1 MNMKRV
7 IIIGIILGIFI
18 LSLITI
24 FLLSSDP
31 AFRYYFG
38 TSTGLKDKPVLID
51 KNFVIKEVIVG
62 IQASTALT
70 FIENNI
76 LFLEKETGKI
86 RLIQDDVLVEEPL
99 WDFQVKQEGCNC
111 YTESGLL
118 GITSVDSDVYVFV
131 TEELN
136 SDESNVENR
145 IYKFTWRDNKLQNPL
160 LLNIL
165 PADGIFHHGG
175 TLVADSDGNV
185 FASVGDHGFKTSI
198 QNYDNDIIA
207 DAGII
212 LRVGY
217 DQDFKSPSVSPNPLD
232 HYYAI
237 GIRNSFG
244 LAVDPKTGYLWD
256 TENGPKVYDEI
267 NLVDIK
273 FNSGWA
279 EILGPSTD
287 TVSLNYATDFSYSDP
302 EFSWEFTVAPTGISF
317 VDEKWD
323 KYQHSVFV
331 GDCKGGNLYRFELND
346 SRDEFIFENPD
357 LQDLVLNE
365 LDDNEEIVF
374 GKGFGC
380 ITDLEYS
387 SDGYLYVISYLN
399 NGAIYKIHPK

>member
-1 MNMKRV
+1 MKKTV
-7 IIIGIILGIFI
+7 IIGIICGLVLSG
-18 LSLITI
+18 SLIYVLYDDTS
-24 FLLSSDP
+24 L
-31 AFRYYFG
+31 RYNVG
-38 TSTGLKDKPVLID
+38 TLAGVKDKPQILD
-51 KNFVIKEVIVG
+51 DNFVISEVIVG
-62 IQASTALT
+62 IESVTALT
-70 FIENNI
+70 FIENDI
-76 LFLEKETGKI
+76 LFLEKESGKI
-86 RLIQDDVLVEEPL
+86 RHIQNGILVDEPL

-118 GITSVDSDVYVFV
+118 GITSVDSYVYVYV

-136 SDESNVENR
+136 HDEPNVENR
-145 IYKFTWRDNKLQNPL
+145 IYKFTWKDNKLQNPL
-160 LLNIL
+160 LLHIL
-165 PADGIFHHGG
+165 PADELMHHGG
-175 TLVADSDGNV
+175 ALVSDLDGND
-185 FASVGDHGFKTSI
+185 FAAVGDQNLETSI

-217 DQDFKSPSVSPNPLD
+217 DQNFKSPSASTNPLD

-244 LAVDPKTGYLWD
+244 LAVDPITGYLWD
-256 TENGPKVYDEI
+256 TENGPEVYDEI
-267 NLVDIK
+267 YLVFPK

-279 EILGPSTD
+279 KILGPSNEI
-287 TVSLNYATDFSYSDP
+287 VSLKHTSDFSYSDP
-302 EFSWEFTVAPTGISF
+302 EFSWELTVAPTGISF

-323 KYQHSVFV
+323 KYQNSLFV

-365 LDDNEEIVF
+365 LDDNEEIIF
-374 GKGFGC
+374 GKDFGC

-387 SDGYLYVISYLN
+387 SDGYLYVISYLK

>member
-1 MNMKRV
+1 
-7 IIIGIILGIFI
+7 
-18 LSLITI
+18 
-24 FLLSSDP
+24 
-31 AFRYYFG
+31 
-38 TSTGLKDKPVLID
+38 
-51 KNFVIKEVIVG
+51 
-62 IQASTALT
+62 
-70 FIENNI
+70 
-76 LFLEKETGKI
+76 
-86 RLIQDDVLVEEPL
+86 
-99 WDFQVKQEGCNC
+99 
-111 YTESGLL
+111 
-118 GITSVDSDVYVFV
+118 
-131 TEELN
+131 LN
-136 SDESNVENR
+136 PDESNVENR
-145 IYKFTWRDNKLQNPL
+145 IYKFAWKDNKLQNPL

-165 PADGIFHHGG
+165 PADAIMHHGG
-175 TLVADSDGNV
+175 TLVVDLDGNV

-256 TENGPKVYDEI
+256 TENGPEVYDEI
-267 NLVDIK
+267 NLIYPK

-279 EILGPSTD
+279 KILGPSSD
-287 TVSLNYATDFSYSDP
+287 TISLNYTPDFSYSDP

-323 KYQHSVFV
+323 KYQNSIFV

-346 SRDEFIFENPD
+346 SRDGFIFESPD

-365 LDDNEEIVF
+365 LDNDEEIIF
-374 GKGFGC
+374 GKNFGC
-380 ITDLEYS
+380 ITDVEYS

>member
-1 MNMKRV
+1 MKKTV
-7 IIIGIILGIFI
+7 IIGIICGLVLSG
-18 LSLITI
+18 SLIYVLYDDTS
-24 FLLSSDP
+24 L
-31 AFRYYFG
+31 RYNVG
-38 TSTGLKDKPVLID
+38 TLAGVKDKPQILD
-51 KNFVIKEVIVG
+51 DNFVISEVIVG
-62 IQASTALT
+62 IESATALT
-70 FIENNI
+70 FIENDI
-76 LFLEKETGKI
+76 IFLEKESGKI
-86 RLIQDDVLVEEPL
+86 RHIQNGILVDEPL

-118 GITSVDSDVYVFV
+118 GITSVDSYVYVYV

-136 SDESNVENR
+136 NDESNVENR
-145 IYKFTWRDNKLQNPL
+145 IYKFTWKDNKLQNPL
-160 LLNIL
+160 LLHIL
-165 PADGIFHHGG
+165 PADELMHHGG
-175 TLVADSDGNV
+175 ALVSDLDDNV
-185 FASVGDHGFKTSI
+185 FATVGDQNLETSI

-217 DQDFKSPSVSPNPLD
+217 DQNFKSPSASTNPLD

-244 LAVDPKTGYLWD
+244 LAVDPITGYLWD
-256 TENGPKVYDEI
+256 TENGPEIYDEI
-267 NLVDIK
+267 NLVFPK

-279 EILGPSTD
+279 KILGPSNGI
-287 TVSLNYATDFSYSDP
+287 VSLKHTSDFSYSDP
-302 EFSWEFTVAPTGISF
+302 EFSWELTVAPTGISF
-317 VDEKWD
+317 VDEKWN
-323 KYQHSVFV
+323 KYQNSLFV

-365 LDDNEEIVF
+365 LDDNEEIIF
-374 GKGFGC
+374 GKDFGC

>member
-1 MNMKRV
+1 MKKTV
-7 IIIGIILGIFI
+7 IIGIICGLVLSG
-18 LSLITI
+18 SLIYI
-24 FLLSSDP
+24 LYSDTTL
-31 AFRYYFG
+31 RHNVG
-38 TSTGLKDKPVLID
+38 TLAGVKDKPQILD
-51 KNFVIKEVIVG
+51 DNFVISEVIVG
-62 IQASTALT
+62 IESVTALT
-70 FIENNI
+70 FIENDI
-76 LFLEKETGKI
+76 IFLEKESGKI
-86 RLIQDDVLVEEPL
+86 RHIQNGLLVDEPL

-118 GITSVDSDVYVFV
+118 GITSVDSYVYVYV

-136 SDESNVENR
+136 NDESNVENR
-145 IYKFTWRDNKLQNPL
+145 IYKFTWKDNKLQNPL

-165 PADGIFHHGG
+165 PADELLHHGG
-175 TLVADSDGNV
+175 ALVSDLDENV
-185 FASVGDHGFKTSI
+185 FAAVGDQNLETSI

-217 DQDFKSPSVSPNPLD
+217 DQNFKSPSASTNPLD

-244 LAVDPKTGYLWD
+244 LAVDPITGYLWD
-256 TENGPKVYDEI
+256 TENGPEVYDEI
-267 NLVDIK
+267 NLVFPK

-279 EILGPSTD
+279 KILGPSNEI
-287 TVSLNYATDFSYSDP
+287 VSLKHTSDFIYSDP
-302 EFSWEFTVAPTGISF
+302 EFSWEITVAPTGISF

-323 KYQHSVFV
+323 KHQNSLFV

-365 LDDNEEIVF
+365 LDDNEEIIF
-374 GKGFGC
+374 GKDFGC

-399 NGAIYKIHPK
+399 NGAIYKITPK

>member
-1 MNMKRV
+1 MKKTV
-7 IIIGIILGIFI
+7 IIGIICGLVLSGALIYI
-18 LSLITI
+18 LYNDTSL
-24 FLLSSDP
+24 
-31 AFRYYFG
+31 RYNVG
-38 TSTGLKDKPVLID
+38 TLTGVKDKPQILD
-51 KNFVIKEVIVG
+51 DNFLMDEVIVG
-62 IQASTALT
+62 IESATALT
-70 FIENNI
+70 FIENDI
-76 LFLEKETGKI
+76 LFLEKESGKI
-86 RLIQDDVLVEEPL
+86 RHIQNGMLVDEPV

-111 YTESGLL
+111 FTESGLL
-118 GITSVDSDVYVFV
+118 GITSVDSDVYVYV

-136 SDESNVENR
+136 PDESNVENR
-145 IYKFTWRDNKLQNPL
+145 IYKFAWKDNKLQNPL

-165 PADGIFHHGG
+165 PADAIMHHGG
-175 TLVADSDGNV
+175 TLVVDLDGNV
-185 FASVGDHGFKTSI
+185 FASVGDQMLETSI
-198 QNYDNDIIA
+198 QNYDNDIIT

-217 DQDFKSPSVSPNPLD
+217 DQNFKSPSASPNPLD

-256 TENGPKVYDEI
+256 TENGPTVYDEI
-267 NLVDIK
+267 NLTFPK

-279 EILGPSTD
+279 KILGPSNEI
-287 TVSLNYATDFSYSDP
+287 VSLKHTSDFSYSDP
-302 EFSWEFTVAPTGISF
+302 EFSWELTVAPTGISF

-323 KYQHSVFV
+323 KYQNSLFV

-365 LDDNEEIVF
+365 LDDNEEIIF
-374 GKGFGC
+374 GKDFGC

-399 NGAIYKIHPK
+399 NGAIYKIYPK

>member
-1 MNMKRV
+1 MKREIV
-7 IIIGIILGIFI
+7 IGIILGIFI

-62 IQASTALT
+62 IQSSTALT
-70 FIENNI
+70 FIENDI

-86 RLIQDDVLVEEPL
+86 RLIQDGILVDEPL

-145 IYKFTWRDNKLQNPL
+145 IYKFTWKDNKLQNPL

-165 PADGIFHHGG
+165 PADAIMHHGG
-175 TLVADSDGNV
+175 TLVVDLDGNV
-185 FASVGDHGFKTSI
+185 FASVGDQMLETSI

-217 DQDFKSPSVSPNPLD
+217 DQNFKSPSASPNPLD

-256 TENGPKVYDEI
+256 TENGPTVYDEI
-267 NLVDIK
+267 NLTFPK

-279 EILGPSTD
+279 KILGPSNEI
-287 TVSLNYATDFSYSDP
+287 VSLNYIPDFSYSDP
-302 EFSWEFTVAPTGISF
+302 EFSWKSTVAPTGISF

-323 KYQHSVFV
+323 EYQNSLFV
-331 GDCKGGNLYRFELND
+331 GDCKVGNLYRFELND
-346 SRDEFIFENPD
+346 TRDGFIFENPD

-365 LDDNEEIVF
+365 SDNNDEILF
-374 GKGFGC
+374 GKNFGC
-380 ITDLEYS
+380 ITGVNYS
-387 SDGYLYVISYLN
+387 SDGHLYVISYLN
-399 NGAIYKIHPK
+399 NGAIYKIKPN

>member
-1 MNMKRV
+1 MKKTV
-7 IIIGIILGIFI
+7 IIGIICGLVLSGALIYI
-18 LSLITI
+18 LYNDTSL
-24 FLLSSDP
+24 
-31 AFRYYFG
+31 RYNVG
-38 TSTGLKDKPVLID
+38 TLTGVKDKPQLLD
-51 KNFVIKEVIVG
+51 DNFLMDEVIVG
-62 IQASTALT
+62 IESATALT
-70 FIENNI
+70 FIENDI
-76 LFLEKETGKI
+76 LFLEKESGKI
-86 RLIQDDVLVEEPL
+86 RHIQNGMLVDEPV

-111 YTESGLL
+111 FTESGLL
-118 GITSVDSDVYVFV
+118 GITSVDSDVYVYV

-136 SDESNVENR
+136 PDESNVENR
-145 IYKFTWRDNKLQNPL
+145 IYKFTWKDNKLQNPL

-165 PADGIFHHGG
+165 PADAIMHHGG
-175 TLVADSDGNV
+175 TLVVDLDGNV
-185 FASVGDHGFKTSI
+185 FASVGDQMLETSI
-198 QNYDNDIIA
+198 QNYDNDIIT

-217 DQDFKSPSVSPNPLD
+217 DQNFKSPSASPNPLD

-256 TENGPKVYDEI
+256 TENGPTVYDEI
-267 NLVDIK
+267 NLISPK

-279 EILGPSTD
+279 KILGPSNEI
-287 TVSLNYATDFSYSDP
+287 VSLKHTSDFSYSDP
-302 EFSWEFTVAPTGISF
+302 EFSWELTVAPTGISF

-323 KYQHSVFV
+323 KYQNSLFV

>member
-1 MNMKRV
+1 MKKTV
-7 IIIGIILGIFI
+7 IIGIICGLVLSG
-18 LSLITI
+18 SLIYILYNDTS
-24 FLLSSDP
+24 L
-31 AFRYYFG
+31 RYNVG
-38 TSTGLKDKPVLID
+38 TLTGVKDKPQILD
-51 KNFVIKEVIVG
+51 DNFFMDEVIVG
-62 IQASTALT
+62 IESATALT
-70 FIENNI
+70 FIENDI
-76 LFLEKETGKI
+76 LFLEKESGKI
-86 RLIQDDVLVEEPL
+86 RHIQNGMLVDEPV

-111 YTESGLL
+111 FTESGLL
-118 GITSVDSDVYVFV
+118 GIVYVDSDVYVYV

-145 IYKFTWRDNKLQNPL
+145 IYKFTWKDNKLQNPL

-175 TLVADSDGNV
+175 TLVVDLDGNV
-185 FASVGDHGFKTSI
+185 FASVGDQMLETSI

-217 DQDFKSPSVSPNPLD
+217 DQNFKSPSASPNPLD

-256 TENGPKVYDEI
+256 TENGPTVYDEI
-267 NLVDIK
+267 NLTFPK

-279 EILGPSTD
+279 KILGPSNEI
-287 TVSLNYATDFSYSDP
+287 VSLNYIPDFSYSDP
-302 EFSWEFTVAPTGISF
+302 EFSWKSTVAPTGISF

-331 GDCKGGNLYRFELND
+331 GDCKGGDLYRFELND
-346 SRDEFIFENPD
+346 SRDGFIFENPD

-365 LDDNEEIVF
+365 LDNDEEIIF
-374 GKGFGC
+374 GKNFGC
-380 ITDLEYS
+380 ITDVEYS
-387 SDGYLYVISYLN
+387 YDGYLYVISYLN
-399 NGAIYKIHPK
+399 NGAIYKIYPK

>member
-1 MNMKRV
+1 MKKTV
-7 IIIGIILGIFI
+7 IIGIICGLVLSG
-18 LSLITI
+18 SLIYI
-24 FLLSSDP
+24 LYSDTTL
-31 AFRYYFG
+31 RHNVG
-38 TSTGLKDKPVLID
+38 TLAGVKDKPQILD
-51 KNFVIKEVIVG
+51 DNFIISEVIVG
-62 IQASTALT
+62 IESVTALT
-70 FIENNI
+70 FIENDI
-76 LFLEKETGKI
+76 IFLEKESGKI
-86 RLIQDDVLVEEPL
+86 RHIQNGLLVDEPL

-118 GITSVDSDVYVFV
+118 GITSVDSYVYVYV

-136 SDESNVENR
+136 HDESNVENR
-145 IYKFTWRDNKLQNPL
+145 IYKFTWKDNKLQNPL
-160 LLNIL
+160 LLHIL
-165 PADGIFHHGG
+165 PADELMHHGG
-175 TLVADSDGNV
+175 ALVSDLDENV
-185 FASVGDHGFKTSI
+185 FATVGDQNLETSI

-217 DQDFKSPSVSPNPLD
+217 DQNFKSPSASTNPLD

-244 LAVDPKTGYLWD
+244 LAVDPITGYLWD
-256 TENGPKVYDEI
+256 TENGPDVYDEI
-267 NLVDIK
+267 NLVFPK

-279 EILGPSTD
+279 KILGPSNEI
-287 TVSLNYATDFSYSDP
+287 VSLKHTSDFSYSDP
-302 EFSWEFTVAPTGISF
+302 EFSWEITVAPTGISF

-323 KYQHSVFV
+323 KYQNSLFV

-365 LDDNEEIVF
+365 LDDNEEIIF
-374 GKGFGC
+374 GKDFGC

-399 NGAIYKIHPK
+399 NGAIYKIYPK

>member
-1 MNMKRV
+1 MKKTV
-7 IIIGIILGIFI
+7 IIGIICGLVLSG
-18 LSLITI
+18 SLIYI
-24 FLLSSDP
+24 LYSDTTL
-31 AFRYYFG
+31 RHNVG
-38 TSTGLKDKPVLID
+38 TLAGVKDKPQILD
-51 KNFVIKEVIVG
+51 DNFVISEVIVG
-62 IQASTALT
+62 IESVTALT
-70 FIENNI
+70 FIENDI
-76 LFLEKETGKI
+76 LFLEKESGKI
-86 RLIQDDVLVEEPL
+86 RHIQNGILVDEPL

-118 GITSVDSDVYVFV
+118 GITSVDSHVYVYV

-136 SDESNVENR
+136 NDESNVENR
-145 IYKFTWRDNKLQNPL
+145 IYKFTWKDNKLQNPL
-160 LLNIL
+160 LLHIL
-165 PADGIFHHGG
+165 PADELMHHGG
-175 TLVADSDGNV
+175 ALVSDLDGNV
-185 FASVGDHGFKTSI
+185 FAAVGDQNLETSI

-217 DQDFKSPSVSPNPLD
+217 DQNFKSPSASTNPLD

-244 LAVDPKTGYLWD
+244 LAVDPITGYLWD
-256 TENGPKVYDEI
+256 TENGPEVYDEI
-267 NLVDIK
+267 NLVFPK

-279 EILGPSTD
+279 KILGPSNEI
-287 TVSLNYATDFSYSDP
+287 VSLKHTSDFSYSDP
-302 EFSWEFTVAPTGISF
+302 EFSWEITVAPTGISF

-323 KYQHSVFV
+323 KYQNSLFV

-365 LDDNEEIVF
+365 LDDNEEIIF

>member
-1 MNMKRV
+1 MKKTV
-7 IIIGIILGIFI
+7 VIGIICGLVLSG
-18 LSLITI
+18 SLIYILYNDTS
-24 FLLSSDP
+24 L
-31 AFRYYFG
+31 RYNVG
-38 TSTGLKDKPVLID
+38 TLTGVKDKPQLLD
-51 KNFVIKEVIVG
+51 DNFLMDEVIVG
-62 IQASTALT
+62 IESATALT
-70 FIENNI
+70 FIENDI
-76 LFLEKETGKI
+76 LFLEKESGKI
-86 RLIQDDVLVEEPL
+86 RHIQNGMLVDEPV

-111 YTESGLL
+111 FTESGLL
-118 GITSVDSDVYVFV
+118 GITSVDSDVYVYV

-136 SDESNVENR
+136 PDESNVENR
-145 IYKFTWRDNKLQNPL
+145 IYKFTWKDNKLQNPL

-165 PADGIFHHGG
+165 PADAIMHHGG
-175 TLVADSDGNV
+175 TLVVDLDGNV
-185 FASVGDHGFKTSI
+185 FASVGDQMLETSI
-198 QNYDNDIIA
+198 QNYDNDIIT

-217 DQDFKSPSVSPNPLD
+217 DQNFKSPSDSPNPLD

-256 TENGPKVYDEI
+256 TENGPTVYDEI
-267 NLVDIK
+267 NLIFPK

-279 EILGPSTD
+279 KILGPSNEI
-287 TVSLNYATDFSYSDP
+287 VSLNYIPDFSYSDP
-302 EFSWEFTVAPTGISF
+302 EFSWKSTVAPTGISF

-323 KYQHSVFV
+323 EYQNSLFV

-346 SRDEFIFENPD
+346 TRDGFIFENPD

-365 LDDNEEIVF
+365 SDDNEEIIF
-374 GKGFGC
+374 GKNFGC

-399 NGAIYKIHPK
+399 NGAIYKIKPN

>member
-1 MNMKRV
+1 MKKTV
-7 IIIGIILGIFI
+7 IIGIICGLVLSG
-18 LSLITI
+18 SLIYVLYDDTS
-24 FLLSSDP
+24 L
-31 AFRYYFG
+31 RYNVG
-38 TSTGLKDKPVLID
+38 TLAGVKDKPQILD
-51 KNFVIKEVIVG
+51 DNFVISEVIVG
-62 IQASTALT
+62 IESVTALT
-70 FIENNI
+70 FIENDI
-76 LFLEKETGKI
+76 LFLEKESGKI
-86 RLIQDDVLVEEPL
+86 RHIQNGLLVDEPL

-118 GITSVDSDVYVFV
+118 GITSVDSHVYVYV

-136 SDESNVENR
+136 NDESNIENR
-145 IYKFTWRDNKLQNPL
+145 IYKFTWKDNKLQNPL
-160 LLNIL
+160 LLHIL
-165 PADGIFHHGG
+165 PADELMHHGG
-175 TLVADSDGNV
+175 ALVSDLDGNV
-185 FASVGDHGFKTSI
+185 FAAVGDQNLETSI

-217 DQDFKSPSVSPNPLD
+217 DQNFKSPSASTNPLD

-244 LAVDPKTGYLWD
+244 LAVDPITGYLWD
-256 TENGPKVYDEI
+256 TENGPEVYDEI
-267 NLVDIK
+267 NLVFPK

-279 EILGPSTD
+279 KILGPSNEI
-287 TVSLNYATDFSYSDP
+287 VSLKHTSDFSYSDP
-302 EFSWEFTVAPTGISF
+302 EFSWELTVAPTGISF

-323 KYQHSVFV
+323 KYQNSLFV

>member
-1 MNMKRV
+1 MKKIV
-7 IIIGIILGIFI
+7 IIGIICGLVLSGALIYI
-18 LSLITI
+18 LYNDTSL
-24 FLLSSDP
+24 
-31 AFRYYFG
+31 RYNVG
-38 TSTGLKDKPVLID
+38 TLTGVKDKPQILD
-51 KNFVIKEVIVG
+51 DNFLMDEVIVG
-62 IQASTALT
+62 IESATALT
-70 FIENNI
+70 FIENDI
-76 LFLEKETGKI
+76 LFLEKESGKI
-86 RLIQDDVLVEEPL
+86 RHIQNGMLVDEPV

-111 YTESGLL
+111 FTESGLL
-118 GITSVDSDVYVFV
+118 GIVSVGSDVYVYV

-145 IYKFTWRDNKLQNPL
+145 IYKFAWKDNKLQNPL

-165 PADGIFHHGG
+165 PADAIMHHGG
-175 TLVADSDGNV
+175 TLVVDLDGNV
-185 FASVGDHGFKTSI
+185 FASVGDQMLETSI

-217 DQDFKSPSVSPNPLD
+217 DQKFKSPSDSPNPLD

-256 TENGPKVYDEI
+256 TENGPTVYDEI
-267 NLVDIK
+267 NLISPK

-279 EILGPSTD
+279 KILGPSNEI
-287 TVSLNYATDFSYSDP
+287 VSLNYIPDFSYSDP
-302 EFSWEFTVAPTGISF
+302 EFSWKSTVAPTGISF

-323 KYQHSVFV
+323 EYQNSLFV
-331 GDCKGGNLYRFELND
+331 GDCKVGNLYRFELND
-346 SRDEFIFENPD
+346 TRDGFIFENPD

-365 LDDNEEIVF
+365 SDNNDEILF
-374 GKGFGC
+374 GKNFGC
-380 ITDLEYS
+380 ITAVNYS

-399 NGAIYKIHPK
+399 NGAIYKIKLN